1 MIIQKHNC
9 FDQKVARATKGMVV
23 GGRWI
28 STSSRQGGS
37 LDGWTV
43 NFVQFKAGAGA
54 GEGAGAGAGTGV
66 GTGTGAGA

>member
-1 MIIQKHNC
+1 MIIEKQNC

-28 STSSRQGGS
+28 TTSSRQGCS

-54 GEGAGAGAGTGV
+54 GAGSGAA
-66 GTGTGAGA
+66 TGTGAGA

>member
-23 GGRWI
+23 RGRWI
-28 STSSRQGGS
+28 STSSRQGCS
-37 LDGWTV
+37 FDGCTV

-54 GEGAGAGAGTGV
+54 GEGAGSGV